1 MKNRIEF
8 LFTKVLVTGIKL
20 AYDILEV
27 AKNMHLNILIHT
39 KINNMKEL
47 PEISFCWDIIWKM
60 V

>member
-1 MKNRIEF
+1 MKNKIEF
-8 LFTKVLVTGIKL
+8 LFTYVLVTGIKL

-47 PEISFCWDIIWKM
+47 SFFWDIIWKM

>member
-8 LFTKVLVTGIKL
+8 LFTFVLVTGIKL

-47 PEISFCWDIIWKM
+47 FFQKLVSVGISFGK
-60 V
+60 